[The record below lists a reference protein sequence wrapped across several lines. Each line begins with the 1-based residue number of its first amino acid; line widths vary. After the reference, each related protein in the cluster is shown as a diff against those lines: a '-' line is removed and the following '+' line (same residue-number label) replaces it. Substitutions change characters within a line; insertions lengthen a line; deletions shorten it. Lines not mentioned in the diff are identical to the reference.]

1 MPSVINY
8 IHFKCVYQE
17 MGETKY
23 WGQKIPRYK
32 TENMILILNCKTKK
46 YGALQILGAYAKMND
61 APTIF
66 HLYFF
71 SRYKI
76 TSVPV

>member
-1 MPSVINY
+1 
-8 IHFKCVYQE
+8 

-32 TENMILILNCKTKK
+32 TENMILFLNCKTKK
-46 YGALQILGAYAKMND
+46 YGALQILDAYAKMND

-71 SRYKI
+71 FKI
-76 TSVPV
+76 QNNFSPCVMLNVYTFEILTVNR

>member
-1 MPSVINY
+1 
-8 IHFKCVYQE
+8 

-32 TENMILILNCKTKK
+32 TENMILFLNCKTKK

-61 APTIF
+61 FPF
-66 HLYFF
+66 VFF
-71 SRYKI
+71 FKIQI
-76 TSVPV
+76 TSVVMLNVYNFEILTVNR